1 MDVSSLG
8 PTPRV
13 HLLAPAAEALC
24 REQCDEPAHCRH
36 AQEEC
41 VHGESDPTSA
51 LNMAVDA
58 EEEEQKE
65 DKNQFKARA
74 LGLAVRII
82 EQVPFPIRSS
92 REVSNVS
99 ATYPRSLG
107 WD

>member
-1 MDVSSLG
+1 MHS
-8 PTPRV
+8 
-13 HLLAPAAEALC
+13 
-24 REQCDEPAHCRH
+24 
-36 AQEEC
+36 
-41 VHGESDPTSA
+41 ESDLTSA
-51 LNMAVDA
+51 LNTAADA

-65 DKNQFKARA
+65 DKNQFRARA